1 MILPWLLLAA
11 LLPTLAGW
19 FLLGLLESRTRVLL
33 PLERLA
39 LGCLLGLTL
48 AMFLTFL
55 LEIAGLISFSRIG
68 FLGVQAVLVLLLA
81 LLHRGQRKRTGVPVH
96 QYILDPTPMP
106 RVAKWIFG
114 GLGVLAIAKLIAG
127 YIILT
132 NTPVYFDDVFKNWN
146 MRAKMF
152 YVTQEFVFDPL
163 QSEDAALTG
172 GLNSYPPTVSMV
184 KASVATLAGRYEE
197 GLVNAPHMLWALI
210 LLALLYCA
218 LRRRTTKFVATL
230 GMFALAG
237 MPLFFLHATAAY
249 ADLFLAAHVFAA
261 VSLLYAGVAAED
273 PTRRAAFLRIG
284 AVAAGLLVF
293 TKNEAVLLYLP
304 PLILLL
310 LGSLGLLVR
319 KNAMPRKEALRI
331 LAWYA
336 GAIAAVAIP
345 WIGFKIANGL
355 EFGNAKAVSGFSF
368 AWQPGVTYAI
378 AYNTFLESNWILF
391 FPLFLLLLLLER
403 RAAFLSALAMLT
415 LFFLIVYLGQLPLYL
430 FTGLGTEAIRQTGYA
445 RGVLHIIPIGVM
457 AMTLLLE
464 RVFVRSRD
472 AASRVHA

>member
-19 FLLGLLESRTRVLL
+19 LLLGLLEGHARVLL

-55 LEIAGLISFSRIG
+55 LELADLVVFSRIG
-68 FLGVQAVLVLLLA
+68 FLGVQALLVLLL
-81 LLHRGQRKRTGVPVH
+81 LLLRFGQRKRIGVPV
-96 QYILDPTPMP
+96 QKYMLDPTPMP
-106 RVAKWIFG
+106 RIAKWIFG
-114 GLGVLAIAKLIAG
+114 GLGILAIAKLVAG

-152 YVTQEFVFDPL
+152 FITQEFVFDPL
-163 QSEDAALTG
+163 ESEDAALTG

-197 GLVNAPHMLWALI
+197 GLANAPHILFGLI
-210 LLALLYCA
+210 VLALLYCA
-218 LRRRTTKFVATL
+218 LRRRTTKCIATL
-230 GMFALAG
+230 GTFALG
-237 MPLFFLHATAAY
+237 SMPLFFLHATNAY

-273 PTRRAAFLRIG
+273 ANTRAAFLRVG
-284 AVAAGLLVF
+284 AIAAGLLVF
-293 TKNEAVLLYLP
+293 TKNEAVLLHLP

-310 LGSLGLLVR
+310 LGSLWILVR
-319 KNAMPRKEALRI
+319 RNSMSRREALVT

-336 GAIAAVAIP
+336 GAIAAIAVP

-355 EFGNAKAVSGFSF
+355 AFGNAKEVSGFVLS
-368 AWQPGVTYAI
+368 WQPGAAYAI
-378 AYNTFLESNWILF
+378 AYNIFLEANWILF
-391 FPLFLLLLLLER
+391 FPLLLLLLLFKR
-403 RAAFLSALAMLT
+403 RAAFASAIAILV
-415 LFFLIVYLGQLPLYL
+415 LFFLIVVVGQLPLYL

-445 RGVLHIIPIGVM
+445 RGILHIMPVGVL
-457 AMTLLLE
+457 ALTLLLE
-464 RVFVRSRD
+464 RALRT
-472 AASRVHA
+472 